1 MKIDK
6 PALRESLSDV
16 AVGVVIAL
24 PLSFFV
30 LNMCNYFN
38 ASLLT
43 TSVVQ
48 TTVFTLV
55 AIVRKYCVRIAFKK
69 GEING

>member
-1 MKIDK
+1 MKIDRR
-6 PALRESLSDV
+6 ALKESLSDV

-43 TSVVQ
+43 TSVIQ

-55 AIVRKYCVRIAFKK
+55 RKYCVRIVFKK

>member
-1 MKIDK
+1 MKIDRR
-6 PALRESLSDV
+6 ALKESLRDV

-43 TSVVQ
+43 TSVIQ

-55 AIVRKYCVRIAFKK
+55 AIVRKYCVRIVFKK